1 MEGAQSAQ
9 KRSAYE
15 TKPISEWTERDY
27 IECDY
32 DELTDSEIMVLL
44 IMEPG
49 KPVSRTRL
57 RYIALLY
64 DMLYGRKGDV

>member
-1 MEGAQSAQ
+1 MEGEQSSQ
-9 KRSAYE
+9 MRSYE
-15 TKPISEWTERDY
+15 MKPISEWTERDY

-32 DELTDSEIMVLL
+32 DEMTDSEIMVLL